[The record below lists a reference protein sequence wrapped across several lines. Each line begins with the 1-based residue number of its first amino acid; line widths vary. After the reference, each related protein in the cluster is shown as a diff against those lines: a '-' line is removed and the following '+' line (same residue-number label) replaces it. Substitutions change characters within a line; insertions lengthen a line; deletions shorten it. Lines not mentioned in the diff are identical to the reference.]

1 MVFIDWHATVNE
13 AAGAILRL
21 PSGRPKI
28 AVVRLSPLL
37 NGLDFCFDLFNG
49 TLRMNTKHSP
59 VVAVASRFARAA
71 RALLVGAAATAVFAG
86 TVLSVTSQAKAW
98 DAIGHRTITWLAMDG
113 LKDDMPAFLKDQSVR
128 AGIAWQAAEPD
139 RWRGL
144 KNPYIMNTTYGDH
157 FIDVEDLKDFGL
169 TLETVSPLRY
179 RFVRDMAVARHVH
192 PMGPDE
198 KGEPYNERLD
208 PTGQKQWT
216 GFVPHAIVENHAKLM
231 SMFKTFRILEKINDP
246 KRAPQL
252 EMAKA
257 NIATTMGI
265 MSHYVGDTAQ
275 PLHTTKHYNGWVG
288 ENPNGYTT
296 ARTIHA
302 YIDGGVIAHHKL
314 DYNALKAE
322 QKFDIPVPGID
333 PWNDVITYVKRSHD
347 KVEPLYAMEK
357 AGKLQ
362 QSEGKAFISE
372 RLHDAAAMLAA
383 MYNSAWAAST
393 PTDTD
398 IADFKKYDNFDV
410 SQGPAAAA
418 PAANG
423 QTAK

>member
-1 MVFIDWHATVNE
+1 
-13 AAGAILRL
+13 
-21 PSGRPKI
+21 
-28 AVVRLSPLL
+28 
-37 NGLDFCFDLFNG
+37 
-49 TLRMNTKHSP
+49 MNTFITP
-59 VVAVASRFARAA
+59 VVAVASRASRCVRSLLAA
-71 RALLVGAAATAVFAG
+71 AAAGVVCVGA
-86 TVLSVTSQAKAW
+86 VLSVTPHAAAW
-98 DAIGHRTITWLAMDG
+98 DAVGHRTITWLAMDG
-113 LKDDMPAFLKDQSVR
+113 LKEDMPAFLKDHGVR

-157 FIDVEDLKDFGL
+157 FIDVEDLEGFGL
-169 TLETVSPLRY
+169 TLETISPLRY
-179 RFVRDMAVARHVH
+179 RFVRDMAIARHVH
-192 PMGPDE
+192 PTGPDN
-198 KGEPYNERLD
+198 KTEPYNEKLD

-231 SMFKTFRILEKINDP
+231 SMFKTYRILEKINDP

-275 PLHTTKHYNGWVG
+275 PLHTTKHFNGWVG

-314 DYNALKAE
+314 NYNTLKAG
-322 QKFDIPVPGID
+322 QKFDIPVPGTD

-362 QSEGKAFISE
+362 QSEGKEFISE

-383 MYNSAWAAST
+383 MYNSAWAASA
-393 PTDTD
+393 PTDAEV
-398 IADFKKYDNFDV
+398 ADFKKYDNFDAG
-410 SQGPAAAA
+410 QEPAA
-418 PAANG
+418 PAPARAAPENG
-423 QTAK
+423 QMVK